1 MPTINPQAVRG
12 PVTAIPVVA
21 GTGVRFVEDVPNN
34 RVVAEVDE
42 TVLWEGSDSSA
53 SLSESYKNFERI
65 RVVYNTNDNA
75 VYDTVFY
82 SAQSGTS
89 FTVNVS
95 NCNSTQTQYK
105 MARYT
110 IASQSL
116 TFHSAS
122 TISFTDSGFA
132 SRSTTNPIT
141 LIKVVGINRIS
152 ASA

>member
-42 TVLWEGSDSSA
+42 TVLWSGSDTTA
-53 SLSESYKNFERI
+53 ALSESYTHFEKI

-75 VYDTVFY
+75 VYDTIFY
-82 SAQSGTS
+82 SSQAGTS
-89 FTVNVS
+89 FTLNAT

-105 MARYT
+105 MARFT
-110 IASQSL
+110 LASQSI

-122 TISFTDSGFA
+122 TLNFTDNGFNG
-132 SRSTTNPIT
+132 RSTTNPIT
-141 LIKVVGINRIS
+141 LVKVVGVNRVS
-152 ASA
+152 A